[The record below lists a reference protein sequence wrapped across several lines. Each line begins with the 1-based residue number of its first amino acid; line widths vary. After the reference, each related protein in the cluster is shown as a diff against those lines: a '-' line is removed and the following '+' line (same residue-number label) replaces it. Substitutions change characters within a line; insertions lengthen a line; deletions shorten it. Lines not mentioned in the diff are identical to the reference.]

1 MSENRGSTTPR
12 LVSIGASSSVTSGS
26 YATTTGNTLKKG
38 SSSYNI
44 LERIEKKLDK
54 MDVVVEK
61 VSKLEAEMVEM
72 KEAVFLIHEV
82 VKTKDIVAQAKE
94 HIEDLQLE
102 LMELK
107 LEDEKRRIQLQVESL
122 LFPRVMS
129 LLVPF

>member
-1 MSENRGSTTPR
+1 
-12 LVSIGASSSVTSGS
+12 
-26 YATTTGNTLKKG
+26 
-38 SSSYNI
+38 
-44 LERIEKKLDK
+44 

-129 LLVPF
+129 R